1 MDSMFFIDTVGQDDN
16 KDNTDDNDNT
26 EKDVMVEDRVMG
38 GRDAATEAKHR
49 QRSVKERSLAS
60 FLFGNNK
67 ETSDAESVH
76 NTDDD
81 EDDAYKLDDE
91 DRDSDQEDEIKSD
104 DDNEDNDEQDDDE
117 EEDEDTEVTVSSA
130 QPSLPTDLFLSNKR
144 KRKAAWVDEDDSKV
158 LVKDVTATY
167 QKAAGKHGLKVSLYQ
182 PMRAQYFIF

>member
-1 MDSMFFIDTVGQDDN
+1 MFFIDTAGQDFN
-16 KDNTDDNDNT
+16 KDNTDDNDNV
-26 EKDVMVEDRVMG
+26 DNVMVEDRVMG

-81 EDDAYKLDDE
+81 DDDVAYKLDDE
-91 DRDSDQEDEIKSD
+91 DHDSEQEDEIKSE
-104 DDNEDNDEQDDDE
+104 DDNEDNDEQEDDE
-117 EEDEDTEVTVSSA
+117 EKDEDTEVTVSSA
-130 QPSLPTDLFLSNKR
+130 QPSLPTDLILSNKR

-182 PMRAQYFIF
+182 PMRAEYFIF